1 MFGAII
7 GDLCGSSYDGDNVKT
22 KDFPL
27 LTRFSRLTDDSIM
40 TLAVADI
47 IQNNMQ
53 LSPSDIAYKLKEWT
67 RAYNDRGY
75 GEYFYEWAM
84 SDDDRPYESMGN
96 GAAMRISP
104 VGWYAKTKEE
114 VKEWSKCITS
124 ATHNH
129 KEAIKAAE
137 VVAMC
142 IFYARK
148 GYSKSFIK
156 RYASK
161 YYDLDFDYE
170 DLVDDYE
177 FDCTCPESVPQ
188 AIYCFLISNSFI
200 DCLKT
205 AISIGGDSDTIAA
218 IACSIAEAYYKHI
231 NPNLIKAMY
240 ENLPE
245 GIPDPLAV
253 IEQFIDDLEDDYVTS
268 EILTD
273 KHYIIYVN
281 DNNQGFYGHSKRII
295 VLKDYIINRLDRAGF
310 KRLNKVKNMLKEA
323 SDFTTLNNII
333 SDINLLCEDYDISF
347 KLYRNKDEA
356 NL

>member
-7 GDLCGSSYDGDNVKT
+7 GDLVGSSYEGDNVKT

-53 LSPSDIAYKLKEWT
+53 LSPKDIVYKLKEWA

-84 SDDDRPYESMGN
+84 SDDEKPYESMGN

-114 VKEWSKCITS
+114 VKEWSRSITEV
-124 ATHNH
+124 THNH

-156 RYASK
+156 SYVSK
-161 YYDLDFDYE
+161 YYDVDLDYE

-200 DCLKT
+200 DCLRT
-205 AISIGGDSDTIAA
+205 AVSIGGDSDTIAS
-218 IACSIAEAYYKHI
+218 IACAIAEAYYKHI
-231 NPNLIKAMY
+231 NPKLIKAMY
-240 ENLPE
+240 EN
-245 GIPDPLAV
+245 IPDGMPDINQIL
-253 IEQFIDDLEDDYVTS
+253 EQFSYDMEDDFLKS
-268 EILTD
+268 ENLTD

-281 DNNQGFYGHSKRII
+281 DNGSGFYGHSKRLI
-295 VLKDYIINRLDRAGF
+295 VLKDYIVARLDRAGF
-310 KRLNKVKNMLKEA
+310 NRLNKVKSMLKEA
-323 SDFTTLNNII
+323 IDFTTLKNIV
-333 SDINLLCEDYDISF
+333 SDINELALDYGIEF
-347 KLYRNKDEA
+347 KLYLNRSEA